1 VAVDYAAAAESFGC
15 RGVRAD
21 DPGALAE
28 ALAEARAADGTTVI
42 HCPTVPGR
50 PLLGSG
56 AFWDLGVPETARD
69 ASVRELAAGHLRERA
84 GRQRRL

>member
-1 VAVDYAAAAESFGC
+1 VAESLGC

-21 DPGALAE
+21 DAAALAQ
-28 ALAEARAADGTTVI
+28 ALAEARAGDATTVI

-56 AFWDLGVPETARD
+56 AFWDLGVPETADD
-69 ASVRELAAGHLRERA
+69 ASVRRLAGRHLSERA
-84 GRQRRL
+84 ELQRRF